1 MCVKIVDIEEGIKSA
16 VQTLQTVERAL
27 AFLEI
32 VATAEQPMKL
42 AAVARSLGVRE
53 PTGYHLR
60 NTLESAGYLIVHPDG
75 TMRLGPKT
83 SLLFGGYMAHFA
95 PQRDLRSA
103 VEQLA
108 QSTRE
113 TAYLASLGP
122 EGVVVQTIVESTQ
135 TVRVSG
141 LRVGTSGREHRRAS
155 GKSVLAFLPQDQKER
170 MLHTI
175 MTEEESADTQL
186 LADLE
191 REFGEIH
198 QRGWAIDVEQ
208 FEQSVCCIAA
218 PFFTADGHVAGSRAV
233 STPSSRVEKGRAD
246 LIRRTQAAA
255 REASTLLGYPQG
267 VDLPLS
273 PSTPETLSS

>member
-1 MCVKIVDIEEGIKSA
+1 M
-16 VQTLQTVERAL
+16 QTLQTVERAL

-32 VATAEQPMKL
+32 VAAAEQPLKL
-42 AAVARSLGVRE
+42 AAVARSLGVRG

-60 NTLESAGYLIVHPDG
+60 NTLESMGYLIVDSDG

-83 SLLFGGYMAHFA
+83 SLLFGGYMSQFA
-95 PQRDLRSA
+95 PQRDLRAA

-113 TAYLASLGP
+113 TAYLASLSP

-135 TVRVSG
+135 AVRVSG

-155 GKSVLAFLPQDQKER
+155 GKSVLAFLAQDQKER
-170 MLHTI
+170 MLHAI

-191 REFGEIH
+191 QELIEIH
-198 QRGWAIDVEQ
+198 QLGWAIDMEQ

-218 PFFTADGHVAGSRAV
+218 PFFTADGQVAGSLAV
-233 STPSSRVEKGRAD
+233 STPSSRFEKNRD
-246 LIRRTQAAA
+246 SIIKHTQAAS
-255 REASTLLGYPQG
+255 REASTLLGYPRG
-267 VDLPLS
+267 LDLPLLPPNS
-273 PSTPETLSS
+273 